1 MAASLAARL
10 RNECAAQV
18 QTVRGGLGEF
28 TVLVGDEEVVR
39 TSRLWYPD
47 LAETFRAVQ
56 TRVRNER

>member
-1 MAASLAARL
+1 M
-10 RNECAAQV
+10 E
-18 QTVRGGLGEF
+18 TIRGGLGEF
-28 TVLVGDEEVVR
+28 TVLVGDEEVVS